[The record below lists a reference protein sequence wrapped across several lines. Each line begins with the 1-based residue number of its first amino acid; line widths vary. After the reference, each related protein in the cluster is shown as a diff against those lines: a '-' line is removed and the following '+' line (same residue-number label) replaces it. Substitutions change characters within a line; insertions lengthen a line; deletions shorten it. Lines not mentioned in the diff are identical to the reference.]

1 MCFESCDLLSSGHF
15 FYSIQ
20 IHNPQIHSIRIRKI
34 VDQKVKWKI
43 VNIFNAMNLR
53 VVNLDRGE
61 QVLSTQEIS
70 SLKTHIFEKR
80 IL

>member
-1 MCFESCDLLSSGHF
+1 M
-15 FYSIQ
+15 
-20 IHNPQIHSIRIRKI
+20 
-34 VDQKVKWKI
+34 DQKVKWKI

-61 QVLSTQEIS
+61 KVAGTQEIS

>member
-1 MCFESCDLLSSGHF
+1 MCFDLLSTGEF
-15 FYSIQ
+15 FSSIQ
-20 IHNPQIHSIRIRKI
+20 IHNSEIHSVRIGK
-34 VDQKVKWKI
+34 VMDEKVKWKI

-61 QVLSTQEIS
+61 KVHGSQEIS
-70 SLKTHIFEKR
+70 NLKTHIFEKR

>member
-1 MCFESCDLLSSGHF
+1 MCFDLLSTGEF
-15 FYSIQ
+15 FSSIQ
-20 IHNPQIHSIRIRKI
+20 IHNSEIHSVRIGKVI
-34 VDQKVKWKI
+34 DEKVKWKI

-61 QVLSTQEIS
+61 KVLSTQEIS
-70 SLKTHIFEKR
+70 TLKTHIFEKR